1 MEYLVMLPGSTNVPN
16 RVMNAMLAPIINHR
30 GDDFRVLYKA
40 IVEKTQQVFQ
50 TNGEIILLTTSGTGA
65 VEASVINIIKKG
77 DKAIIPVNGEFGTRL
92 ADLIDSWGGQ
102 AIRIKAPYGEN
113 PPFEKIDE
121 ASDQNKDVKAIYAVY
136 NETSTGTT
144 LRYMD
149 KIGELC
155 SRNGA
160 FFIADAVS
168 ILGGDELPVDKWNI
182 DICVTASQKA
192 LAGPPGVAPISINK
206 RAKKFMQENPPP
218 TQYLNLKRYFKYYEE
233 HFETP
238 FTPALPLYYA
248 FREALGIV
256 LEEGL
261 ENRIRRHRI
270 CAEAFY
276 SSLNAL
282 GLTPFA
288 KPDARSNMIIA
299 VNYLQGMD
307 DKQFRGLLSSEF
319 KVLVA
324 GGFGDLKGK
333 VFRIGSMGEVGRYHV
348 MRTIASIASAMNILG
363 LKTNPEATTIA
374 MDKLKALGE
383 NNPSFSF
390 FEISV

>member
-1 MEYLVMLPGSTNVPN
+1 MEYLVMLPGPTNVPN

-30 GDDFRVLYKA
+30 GDDFRVLYKT
-40 IVEKTQQVFQ
+40 IVEKTQRVFQ
-50 TNGEIILLTTSGTGA
+50 TNGEIILLTTSGTGV

-102 AIRIKAPYGEN
+102 AIRIKAPFGEN
-113 PPFEKIDE
+113 PPFEKIEE
-121 ASDQNKDVKAIYAVY
+121 AADQNKDVKAIYAVY

-149 KIGELC
+149 RIGKLC

-192 LAGPPGVAPISINK
+192 LAAPPGVSPISISS
-206 RAKKFMQENPPP
+206 RAKKHMQSNPPP

-233 HFETP
+233 NFETP
-238 FTPALPLYYA
+238 FTPALSLFYA
-248 FREALGIV
+248 FNEALDMV
-256 LEEGL
+256 LEEGID
-261 ENRIRRHRI
+261 ERIKRHKI

-276 SSLNAL
+276 AGLNTM

-288 KPDARSNMIIA
+288 KPDAQSNVVIA
-299 VNYLQGMD
+299 VNYLPGME
-307 DKQFRGLLSSEF
+307 DKKFRGLLSEQF

-333 VFRIGSMGEVGRYHV
+333 VFRVGSMGEVNRYHV
-348 MRTIASIASAMNILG
+348 MRTLSSIASAINILG
-363 LKTNPEATTIA
+363 LKANPEATSV
-374 MDKLKALGE
+374 ALE
-383 NNPSFSF
+383 KMKPLQR
-390 FEISV
+390 